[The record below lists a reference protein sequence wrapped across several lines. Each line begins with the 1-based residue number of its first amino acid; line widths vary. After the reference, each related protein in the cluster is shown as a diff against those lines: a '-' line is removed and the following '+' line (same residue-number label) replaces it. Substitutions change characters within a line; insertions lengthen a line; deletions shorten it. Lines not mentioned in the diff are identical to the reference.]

1 MRSATVLRA
10 NPLLAWREI
19 DGSVVIISP
28 EHSMVHELNLTASFI
43 WKKVDGKR
51 TAGEIAEQLAAE
63 FDVTRESALADV
75 HELAESLAAHQL
87 LSALERDEGNA
98 FV

>member
-1 MRSATVLRA
+1 M
-10 NPLLAWREI
+10 LAWREI

-28 EHSMVHELNLTASFI
+28 ERSMVHELNPTASFI

-51 TAGEIAEQLAAE
+51 TTDEIAEQVAAE

-75 HELAESLAAHQL
+75 YELAESLVANRLVSTQQTGEGKAH
-87 LSALERDEGNA
+87 
-98 FV
+98 V